1 MNSKKKVLSLL
12 FLIFCISCSSTSKVE
27 DTVRTPRN
35 NKPVETVAD
44 FDEDGVYIFETNVNK
59 EELSKIRI
67 RPTEVTIANVSE
79 NISKETGD
87 KSHAQ
92 SVIDSF
98 LDKDNNYEVDNNN
111 EKININI
118 ASYED
123 IDMRLNVKGIINM
136 SYGYVTYNTNMKG
149 IYDVYYKNK
158 YIDGVI
164 KNDSIEGYFL
174 DDFSNLLFD
183 ADYKKNLQLK
193 IKSLGN
199 YGSTN
204 HQDSFIT
211 NNSHI
216 LYENMDKETQ
226 KRARSEMI
234 YVKNMIGNDKNVR
247 QSLTNHLI
255 NKVTE
260 GRNKVAYTTSDGIDY
275 YEVQNGGYF
284 NVKPFLLRSYTVVD
298 RGFITKDDNTISDG
312 SSFAAPKVTR
322 LAYEIHKKY
331 PFLTYHQIKEVIL
344 TTAKRDNSGYLS
356 NIVGWGIVDRDKAMN
371 GLSDLN
377 AGLIEETK
385 FFEGMNNKIY
395 DKNGNIYQYLDVNNG
410 SYEFKNDI
418 TSGLKGD
425 GNNIG
430 SETFNLKGTD
440 LPDESV
446 KNYTLRLAKVLDSE
460 KNYYAN
466 VKQAGLRK
474 AGNGEL
480 ILSGNQDYSTKT
492 QILEGKLT
500 LKNNSKSKYEVFDK
514 GTLNIEGNHINIQ
527 NDILN
532 DGKVIF
538 NALNTQVNDYKASSK
553 SETILN
559 TSKLVNA
566 KSFKTD
572 GKIKIDVDDISDL
585 NKVKTLVKS
594 NDINIKDTSLLNIYL
609 DNLNVSNNEVSVKI
623 NTNRDIASLNDEE
636 LRNIPTYNYNEKKF
650 FNNYIAMGRNSNL
663 TRNLLNLSSHNK
675 EEAISQLFTSNYSDF
690 VSNIFENNRLIN
702 NNIEFDKY
710 RENSNLSLYY
720 NNLYNT
726 NIVNNDKYS
735 GFSNTLLGNMIG
747 IDKKINDDLNVGL
760 FLSNYTNKIRYNNDS
775 IFNSKNYQ
783 IGFKLQYRFNDFILN
798 NTLNYTYNIND
809 VNRKLVDSSINSKFY
824 THFISDSI
832 NLSYNKKIDNNK
844 FGIFTNID
852 LMNLKL
858 GNIVENSN
866 SSDLVL
872 ELKDNNVFKVNL
884 GLGINYTRIIND
896 YLSINGEVKYDFF
909 TDKKVEL
916 NSKLGDVEF
925 KLKGEDLLNHNI
937 SSTLG
942 LDLTLDKFKLNL
954 KGSLD
959 NRLKFGI
966 STTFKYEF

>member
-1 MNSKKKVLSLL
+1 
-12 FLIFCISCSSTSKVE
+12 
-27 DTVRTPRN
+27 
-35 NKPVETVAD
+35 
-44 FDEDGVYIFETNVNK
+44 
-59 EELSKIRI
+59 
-67 RPTEVTIANVSE
+67 
-79 NISKETGD
+79 
-87 KSHAQ
+87 
-92 SVIDSF
+92 
-98 LDKDNNYEVDNNN
+98 
-111 EKININI
+111 
-118 ASYED
+118 
-123 IDMRLNVKGIINM
+123 
-136 SYGYVTYNTNMKG
+136 
-149 IYDVYYKNK
+149 
-158 YIDGVI
+158 
-164 KNDSIEGYFL
+164 
-174 DDFSNLLFD
+174 
-183 ADYKKNLQLK
+183 
-193 IKSLGN
+193 
-199 YGSTN
+199 
-204 HQDSFIT
+204 
-211 NNSHI
+211 
-216 LYENMDKETQ
+216 
-226 KRARSEMI
+226 
-234 YVKNMIGNDKNVR
+234 
-247 QSLTNHLI
+247 
-255 NKVTE
+255 
-260 GRNKVAYTTSDGIDY
+260 
-275 YEVQNGGYF
+275 
-284 NVKPFLLRSYTVVD
+284 
-298 RGFITKDDNTISDG
+298 
-312 SSFAAPKVTR
+312 
-322 LAYEIHKKY
+322 
-331 PFLTYHQIKEVIL
+331 
-344 TTAKRDNSGYLS
+344 
-356 NIVGWGIVDRDKAMN
+356 MN

-395 DKNGNIYQYLDVNNG
+395 DKEGNIYQYLDVNNG

-425 GNNIG
+425 GNNIR
-430 SETFNLKGTD
+430 SEIFNLKGKG

-538 NALNTQVNDYKASSK
+538 NASNTQVNDYKSSSK

-623 NTNRDIASLNDEE
+623 NTNRDITSLNDEE
-636 LRNIPTYNYNEKKF
+636 LRNIPIYNYNEKKF
-650 FNNYIAMGRNSNL
+650 FNNYIAIGRNSNL
-663 TRNLLNLSSHNK
+663 TRNLLNLSAHNK

-735 GFSNTLLGNMIG
+735 GFRNTLLGNMIG

-783 IGFKLQYRFNDFILN
+783 IGSKLQYRFNDFILN
-798 NTLNYTYNIND
+798 NTLNYTYTIND
-809 VNRKLVDSSINSKFY
+809 VNRKLVDSLINSKFD

-884 GLGINYTRIIND
+884 GIGANYTRIIND

-942 LDLTLDKFKLNL
+942 LDLTLDKFKLNI

-959 NRLKFGI
+959 NKLKFGI

>member
-1 MNSKKKVLSLL
+1 
-12 FLIFCISCSSTSKVE
+12 
-27 DTVRTPRN
+27 
-35 NKPVETVAD
+35 
-44 FDEDGVYIFETNVNK
+44 
-59 EELSKIRI
+59 
-67 RPTEVTIANVSE
+67 
-79 NISKETGD
+79 
-87 KSHAQ
+87 
-92 SVIDSF
+92 
-98 LDKDNNYEVDNNN
+98 
-111 EKININI
+111 
-118 ASYED
+118 
-123 IDMRLNVKGIINM
+123 
-136 SYGYVTYNTNMKG
+136 
-149 IYDVYYKNK
+149 
-158 YIDGVI
+158 
-164 KNDSIEGYFL
+164 
-174 DDFSNLLFD
+174 
-183 ADYKKNLQLK
+183 
-193 IKSLGN
+193 
-199 YGSTN
+199 
-204 HQDSFIT
+204 
-211 NNSHI
+211 
-216 LYENMDKETQ
+216 
-226 KRARSEMI
+226 
-234 YVKNMIGNDKNVR
+234 
-247 QSLTNHLI
+247 
-255 NKVTE
+255 
-260 GRNKVAYTTSDGIDY
+260 
-275 YEVQNGGYF
+275 
-284 NVKPFLLRSYTVVD
+284 
-298 RGFITKDDNTISDG
+298 
-312 SSFAAPKVTR
+312 
-322 LAYEIHKKY
+322 
-331 PFLTYHQIKEVIL
+331 
-344 TTAKRDNSGYLS
+344 
-356 NIVGWGIVDRDKAMN
+356 MN

-395 DKNGNIYQYLDVNNG
+395 DKAGNIYQYLDVNN
-410 SYEFKNDI
+410 
-418 TSGLKGD
+418 
-425 GNNIG
+425 
-430 SETFNLKGTD
+430 
-440 LPDESV
+440 
-446 KNYTLRLAKVLDSE
+446 E

-538 NALNTQVNDYKASSK
+538 NASNTQVNDDKASSK

-623 NTNRDIASLNDEE
+623 NTNRDITSLNDEE
-636 LRNIPTYNYNEKKF
+636 LRNIPIYNYNEKKF
-650 FNNYIAMGRNSNL
+650 FNNYIAIGRNSNL
-663 TRNLLNLSSHNK
+663 TRNLLNLSAHNK

-735 GFSNTLLGNMIG
+735 GFRNTLLGNMIG

-783 IGFKLQYRFNDFILN
+783 IGSKLQYRFNDFILN
-798 NTLNYTYNIND
+798 NTLNYTYTIND
-809 VNRKLVDSSINSKFY
+809 VNRKLVDSSINSKFD

-884 GLGINYTRIIND
+884 GIGANYTRIIND

-959 NRLKFGI
+959 NKLKFGI

>member
-27 DTVRTPRN
+27 NTVRNPRN

-44 FDEDGVYIFETNVNK
+44 FDEDGVYIFESNVNK

-67 RPTEVTIANVSE
+67 RPTGVTIANISE
-79 NISKETGD
+79 NDSEETDD

-118 ASYED
+118 ASYKDAD
-123 IDMRLNVKGIINM
+123 IRLNVKGIINM

-164 KNDSIEGYFL
+164 KNDNIEGYFL

-183 ADYKKNLQLK
+183 ADYKNNLQLK

-199 YGSTN
+199 YGEIN

-275 YEVQNGGYF
+275 YEVQNRGYF

-298 RGFITKDDNTISDG
+298 RGFITNDDNTISDG

-395 DKNGNIYQYLDVNNG
+395 DKEGNIYQYLDVNNG

-425 GNNIG
+425 GNNIR
-430 SETFNLKGTD
+430 SEIFNLKGKG

-538 NALNTQVNDYKASSK
+538 NASNTQVNDYKSSSK

-623 NTNRDIASLNDEE
+623 NTNRDITSLNDEE
-636 LRNIPTYNYNEKKF
+636 LRNIPIYNYNEKKF
-650 FNNYIAMGRNSNL
+650 FNNYIAIGRNSNL
-663 TRNLLNLSSHNK
+663 TRNLLNLSAHNK

-735 GFSNTLLGNMIG
+735 GFRNTLLGNMIG

-783 IGFKLQYRFNDFILN
+783 IGSKLQYRFNDFILN
-798 NTLNYTYNIND
+798 NTLNYTYTIND
-809 VNRKLVDSSINSKFY
+809 VNRKLVDSLINSKFD

-884 GLGINYTRIIND
+884 GIGANYTRIIND

-942 LDLTLDKFKLNL
+942 LDLTLDKFKLNI

-959 NRLKFGI
+959 NKLKFGI

>member
-27 DTVRTPRN
+27 NTVRNPRN

-44 FDEDGVYIFETNVNK
+44 FDEDGVYIFESNVNK

-67 RPTEVTIANVSE
+67 RPTGVTIANISE
-79 NISKETGD
+79 NDSEETDD

-118 ASYED
+118 ASYKDAD
-123 IDMRLNVKGIINM
+123 IRLNVKGIINM

-183 ADYKKNLQLK
+183 ADYKNNLQLK

-199 YGSTN
+199 YGEIN

-395 DKNGNIYQYLDVNNG
+395 DK
-410 SYEFKNDI
+410 
-418 TSGLKGD
+418 
-425 GNNIG
+425 
-430 SETFNLKGTD
+430 
-440 LPDESV
+440 
-446 KNYTLRLAKVLDSE
+446 
-460 KNYYAN
+460 
-466 VKQAGLRK
+466 
-474 AGNGEL
+474 
-480 ILSGNQDYSTKT
+480 
-492 QILEGKLT
+492 EGK
-500 LKNNSKSKYEVFDK
+500 
-514 GTLNIEGNHINIQ
+514 
-527 NDILN
+527 
-532 DGKVIF
+532 
-538 NALNTQVNDYKASSK
+538 
-553 SETILN
+553 
-559 TSKLVNA
+559 
-566 KSFKTD
+566 
-572 GKIKIDVDDISDL
+572 ISRC
-585 NKVKTLVKS
+585 K
-594 NDINIKDTSLLNIYL
+594 
-609 DNLNVSNNEVSVKI
+609 
-623 NTNRDIASLNDEE
+623 
-636 LRNIPTYNYNEKKF
+636 
-650 FNNYIAMGRNSNL
+650 
-663 TRNLLNLSSHNK
+663 
-675 EEAISQLFTSNYSDF
+675 
-690 VSNIFENNRLIN
+690 
-702 NNIEFDKY
+702 
-710 RENSNLSLYY
+710 
-720 NNLYNT
+720 
-726 NIVNNDKYS
+726 
-735 GFSNTLLGNMIG
+735 
-747 IDKKINDDLNVGL
+747 
-760 FLSNYTNKIRYNNDS
+760 
-775 IFNSKNYQ
+775 
-783 IGFKLQYRFNDFILN
+783 
-798 NTLNYTYNIND
+798 
-809 VNRKLVDSSINSKFY
+809 
-824 THFISDSI
+824 
-832 NLSYNKKIDNNK
+832 
-844 FGIFTNID
+844 
-852 LMNLKL
+852 
-858 GNIVENSN
+858 
-866 SSDLVL
+866 
-872 ELKDNNVFKVNL
+872 
-884 GLGINYTRIIND
+884 
-896 YLSINGEVKYDFF
+896 
-909 TDKKVEL
+909 
-916 NSKLGDVEF
+916 
-925 KLKGEDLLNHNI
+925 
-937 SSTLG
+937 
-942 LDLTLDKFKLNL
+942 
-954 KGSLD
+954 
-959 NRLKFGI
+959 
-966 STTFKYEF
+966 

>member
-27 DTVRTPRN
+27 DIVRIPRN

-67 RPTEVTIANVSE
+67 RPTGVTIANVSE
-79 NISKETGD
+79 NDSNGTED

-118 ASYED
+118 ASYKDAD
-123 IDMRLNVKGIINM
+123 IRLNVKGIINM
-136 SYGYVTYNTNMKG
+136 SYGYVSYNTNMKG

-164 KNDSIEGYFL
+164 KNDNIKGYFL

-183 ADYKKNLQLK
+183 ADYKNNLQLK

-199 YGSTN
+199 YGGNN

-247 QSLTNHLI
+247 PSLTNHLI

-260 GRNKVAYTTSDGIDY
+260 GINKVAYTTSDGTDY
-275 YEVQNGGYF
+275 YEVQNRGYF

-298 RGFITKDDNTISDG
+298 RGFITNDDNTISDG

-395 DKNGNIYQYLDVNNG
+395 DKDGNIYQYLDVNNG

-425 GNNIG
+425 GNNIR
-430 SETFNLKGTD
+430 SEIFNLKGKG

-514 GTLNIEGNHINIQ
+514 STLNIEGNHINIQ

-538 NALNTQVNDYKASSK
+538 NASNTQVNDYKASSK

-623 NTNRDIASLNDEE
+623 NTNRDITSLNDEE

-650 FNNYIAMGRNSNL
+650 FNNYIATGRNSNL
-663 TRNLLNLSSHNK
+663 TRNLLNLSAHNK

-726 NIVNNDKYS
+726 NIVNNYKYS

-783 IGFKLQYRFNDFILN
+783 IGSKLQYRFNDFILN
-798 NTLNYTYNIND
+798 NTLNYTYNINV
-809 VNRKLVDSSINSKFY
+809 VNRKLVDSSINSKFD

-852 LMNLKL
+852 LMSLKL
-858 GNIVENSN
+858 DNIVENSN

-872 ELKDNNVFKVNL
+872 ELKDNNIFKVNL
-884 GLGINYTRIIND
+884 GIGANYTRIIND

-959 NRLKFGI
+959 NKLKFGI

>member
-27 DTVRTPRN
+27 NTVRNPRN

-44 FDEDGVYIFETNVNK
+44 FDEDGVYIFESNVNK

-67 RPTEVTIANVSE
+67 RPTGVTIANISE
-79 NISKETGD
+79 NDSEETDD

-118 ASYED
+118 ASYKDAD
-123 IDMRLNVKGIINM
+123 IRLNVKGIINM

-164 KNDSIEGYFL
+164 KNDNIEGYFL

-183 ADYKKNLQLK
+183 ADYKNNLQLK

-199 YGSTN
+199 YGEIN

-275 YEVQNGGYF
+275 YEVQNRGYF

-298 RGFITKDDNTISDG
+298 RGFITNDDNTISDG

-395 DKNGNIYQYLDVNNG
+395 DKDGNIYQYLDVNNG

-425 GNNIG
+425 GNNIR
-430 SETFNLKGTD
+430 SEIFNLKGKG

-663 TRNLLNLSSHNK
+663 TRNLLNLSAHNK

-783 IGFKLQYRFNDFILN
+783 IGSKLQYRFNDFILN

-809 VNRKLVDSSINSKFY
+809 VNRKLVDSSINSKFD

-872 ELKDNNVFKVNL
+872 ELKDNNIFKVNL
-884 GLGINYTRIIND
+884 GIGANYTRIIND

-942 LDLTLDKFKLNL
+942 LDLTLDKFKLNI

-959 NRLKFGI
+959 NKLKFGI